1 MNNTTQLPTWHSSK
15 FNPIHKS
22 GFSLVEL
29 MVVVAIIG
37 ISAAVGVPSFFSWV
51 QDTKT
56 RSVAESLQ
64 NGIKLAQ
71 TEAVRRSRQ
80 VRFSLTDATPALGA
94 TTSVTGK
101 NWMIDA
107 APISGSTDAAEFVQG
122 SASGVG
128 GNSVVVT
135 GSNVSITF
143 NSIGRVTTGAAT
155 YAITNARGGR
165 ALNVTISQS
174 GKVRMCDPA
183 KAYSTSVPD
192 GC

>member
-101 NWMIDA
+101 N
-107 APISGSTDAAEFVQG
+107 
-122 SASGVG
+122 
-128 GNSVVVT
+128 
-135 GSNVSITF
+135 
-143 NSIGRVTTGAAT
+143 
-155 YAITNARGGR
+155 
-165 ALNVTISQS
+165 
-174 GKVRMCDPA
+174 
-183 KAYSTSVPD
+183 
-192 GC
+192 